1 MSKKKRMCVVRIFN
15 HDHNTTLR
23 LSHERARAAAL
34 ITIISVIITVGL
46 RIVFKRWWWSWLRR

>member
-23 LSHERARAAAL
+23 LSHESLPAMVDLATKMYL
-34 ITIISVIITVGL
+34 NGEIEGFSVGW
-46 RIVFKRWWWSWLRR
+46 K